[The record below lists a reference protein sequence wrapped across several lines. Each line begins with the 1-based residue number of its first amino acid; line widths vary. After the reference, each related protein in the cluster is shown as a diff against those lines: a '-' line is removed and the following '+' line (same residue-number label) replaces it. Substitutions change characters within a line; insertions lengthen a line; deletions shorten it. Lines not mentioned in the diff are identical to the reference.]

1 MKLRSATADDVA
13 LLGAMHETAFEE
25 AWGETEIAALLGG
38 PGGFA
43 VIAEVDEPQGF
54 ILCRAVGGEAEVL
67 TLAVRPQARR
77 RGLGRALVEAA
88 AARSQQAGAE
98 ALFLEVAEDNIPA
111 MELYQTAGFRLA
123 GRRPGYYQRPDGAT
137 DALVM
142 RRWLNTPR

>member
-1 MKLRSATADDVA
+1 MKLRPATAEDAA
-13 LLGAMHETAFEE
+13 LLGVMHETAFEE
-25 AWGETEIAALLGG
+25 AWGEAEIAALLGG

-43 VIAEVDEPQGF
+43 VIAENEGPLGF
-54 ILCRAVGGEAEVL
+54 ILCRAVGGEAEIL
-67 TLAVRPQARR
+67 TLAVRPEGRR
-77 RGLGRALVEAA
+77 QGLGRALVESAA
-88 AARSQQAGAE
+88 GLSQQAGAE

-111 MELYQTAGFRLA
+111 MELYRTAGFRLA